1 MRTHEL
7 IDTDISFSE
16 PHGMKPPK
24 LRLRRGRA
32 RTLPQADDP
41 LLPAA
46 HPEPPAEGPPAPEA
60 TTPPPPLPPLPP
72 GDDDAAPRGD
82 RDARTAA

>member
-16 PHGMKPPK
+16 PRGMKPPK

-41 LLPAA
+41 LLPA
-46 HPEPPAEGPPAPEA
+46 APEA